1 MDESKKESNFAEEYE
16 NSIDDLNI
24 DNKIAEIEETNS
36 EILNKIKN
44 MVRHLQAIK
53 NNSEFEEYSQK
64 LSYLVKKLIQTIEK
78 NDCKDTKQSLC
89 EIFDNVETTTFF
101 PQIKILNNAL
111 KK

>member
-1 MDESKKESNFAEEYE
+1 M
-16 NSIDDLNI
+16 
-24 DNKIAEIEETNS
+24 KINAEIEETHS

-53 NNSEFEEYSQK
+53 IIVSLKNTPKNYPIC
-64 LSYLVKKLIQTIEK
+64 KLIQAIEK

-101 PQIKILNNAL
+101 PQIKY
-111 KK
+111 